1 MNGTARRRDRLLAKH
16 LFLALNSQLKSKSSH
31 LNSSSTTGPG
41 LAVLWSA
48 RGCAAEQKEQVL
60 ATTRCAPA
68 RVAFQT
74 GAVAHQREVAA
85 FAAGLTLVALG
96 FSLGAFLRRN
106 RSCAHA
112 CIRHTA
118 RVSPWQGERLLLEL
132 LGGRE
137 FLFGLGLERRAAGDF
152 AARFAAAEGRDVAA
166 GSATRATL
174 PPADGGG

>member
-16 LFLALNSQLKSKSSH
+16 LFLALNSQLKTKSSNW
-31 LNSSSTTGPG
+31 NSSSPTGPG
-41 LAVLWSA
+41 LGVLWSE
-48 RGCAAEQKEQVL
+48 RGCAAEKKEQVL
-60 ATTRCAPA
+60 SPTRCAPA

-85 FAAGLTLVALG
+85 FAAGLTFVALG

-137 FLFGLGLERRAAGDF
+137 FLLGLGLQRRAARNF
-152 AARFAAAEGRDVAA
+152 VPRFPPPEAPAL
-166 GSATRATL
+166 TPRA
-174 PPADGGG
+174 P